1 MHPVSS
7 HGATKI
13 TMNSKERD
21 YEAAAKAAM
30 AQADANAYVTGLQ
43 KASAAFQQ
51 SATPANAPM
60 PPPATTSGTAD
71 LGTSATSSVN
81 QSPDQF
87 QTEALDRRLNM
98 YAQAASN
105 AGYGL
110 NDRSQI
116 GYV

>member
-21 YEAAAKAAM
+21 YEAAAKAAL

-43 KASAAFQQ
+43 KAEAGFQQ
-51 SATPANAPM
+51 PATPANAPM
-60 PPPATTSGTAD
+60 PPPHTTSGNAE
-71 LGTSATSSVN
+71 LGTSATASV
-81 QSPDQF
+81 QKSPDEF
-87 QTEALDRRLNM
+87 QTEALDRRLSM
-98 YAQAASN
+98 YAEAASN

-116 GYV
+116 GNV

>member
-87 QTEALDRRLNM
+87 QTEALE
-98 YAQAASN
+98 SP
-105 AGYGL
+105 
-110 NDRSQI
+110 SK
-116 GYV
+116 YVCPSR

>member
-81 QSPDQF
+81 QS
-87 QTEALDRRLNM
+87 
-98 YAQAASN
+98 S
-105 AGYGL
+105 
-110 NDRSQI
+110 
-116 GYV
+116 